1 MSEQVLTALIAAT
14 PPTIAAV
21 LGYVANRRSLRR
33 SVGTHQGVPLTK
45 VLERLETRF
54 EGRFDRLEAKL
65 DRAADQQVR
74 VRERIAR
81 LEAER
86 TWPGEAG

>member
-1 MSEQVLTALIAAT
+1 MSEGIVIALIAAT
-14 PPTIAAV
+14 PPSIAAI
-21 LGYVANRRSLRR
+21 LGYLANRRSLRR
-33 SVGTHQGVPLTK
+33 SVGTSPGVPLTK

-54 EGRFDRLEAKL
+54 EGRFDRVEAKL

-74 VRERIAR
+74 MRERIAR
-81 LEAER
+81 LEVER

>member
-1 MSEQVLTALIAAT
+1 MSEEIAIALIAAT
-14 PPTIAAV
+14 PPTVAAV
-21 LGYVANRRSLRR
+21 LGYLANRRSLRR
-33 SVGTHQGVPLTK
+33 SVGTSPGVPLTK
-45 VLERLETRF
+45 VLERLESRF
-54 EGRFDRLEAKL
+54 EGRFDRLETKL

-74 VRERIAR
+74 MRERIAR

>member
-1 MSEQVLTALIAAT
+1 VSEAVTVALIAAA
-14 PPTIAAV
+14 PPTVAAI
-21 LGYVANRRSLRR
+21 LGYLANRRSLRR
-33 SVGTHQGVPLTK
+33 SVGTSPGVPLTK

-54 EGRFDRLEAKL
+54 EGRFDRLETKL

-74 VRERIAR
+74 MRERIAR

>member
-1 MSEQVLTALIAAT
+1 VSEAVTVALIAAA
-14 PPTIAAV
+14 PPTVAAI
-21 LGYVANRRSLRR
+21 LGYLANRRSLQR
-33 SVGTHQGVPLTK
+33 SVGTSPGIPLTK

-54 EGRFDRLEAKL
+54 EGRFDRLDAKV

-74 VRERIAR
+74 MRERIAR

-86 TWPGEAG
+86 AWPGEAG

>member
-1 MSEQVLTALIAAT
+1 MSEGIVIALIAAT

-21 LGYVANRRSLRR
+21 LGFLANRRSLRR
-33 SVGTHQGVPLTK
+33 SVGTSPGVPLTK

-65 DRAADQQVR
+65 DRSTDQQVR
-74 VRERIAR
+74 MRERIAR
-81 LEAER
+81 LEVER

>member
-1 MSEQVLTALIAAT
+1 MSEEIAIALIAAT
-14 PPTIAAV
+14 PPTVAAI
-21 LGYVANRRSLRR
+21 LGYLANRRSLRR
-33 SVGTHQGVPLTK
+33 SVGTTPGVPLTK
-45 VLERLETRF
+45 VLERLESRF
-54 EGRFDRLEAKL
+54 EGRFDRLETKL

-74 VRERIAR
+74 MRERIAR

>member
-1 MSEQVLTALIAAT
+1 MSEGIVIALIAAT

-21 LGYVANRRSLRR
+21 LGYLANRRSLRR
-33 SVGTHQGVPLTK
+33 SVGTSPGVPLTK
-45 VLERLETRF
+45 VLERLESRF
-54 EGRFDRLEAKL
+54 EGRFDRLETKL
-65 DRAADQQVR
+65 DRAADQQVQM
-74 VRERIAR
+74 RERIAR